1 MKRNLTP
8 FTLLGLDAN
17 SSKTGGQQ
25 NIGPEGLLGKWKL
38 KEFEGTTG
46 KLGKAPN
53 LGQRGAGRA
62 SRAYGI
68 SAKNRTAHRLAALG
82 KGFRRGRVWGQRPG
96 RTISTAGAR
105 PRSVVKS
112 RFVNGGSKRRL
123 KAHVNYLQNRERAPF
138 EKERKFFTKDRN
150 GLDHSQVLEEAY
162 KARGHSVDYHKIIL
176 SSGDN
181 SIHLEDHA
189 REVMKEWEEAL
200 GRKLNWWG
208 IAHRNTDHYHVHLL
222 VAGKSLD
229 KREVWLDRES
239 LSLMREISNDYL
251 DKQREIDRSL
261 DLEVQ
266 YKLGQL
272 ERDFDISEKLLEFGR
287 TPFSEWVEQVQLGLS
302 TNADYQ
308 REWRELGLGKV
319 YDLGRPFE
327 DLKQVDRP
335 ASDIDHE
342 EASKTE
348 QEKALSSA
356 EKTSERTVEES
367 ERLEDTQAD
376 RSLGDDE
383 GRVSEDRES
392 RDQMDEEN
400 QKMNGGPQPGGLMQ
414 QAKTETPGSD
424 QATATPQV
432 QGGEEKDKQEP
443 DRDSREDDDRLNR
456 RR

>member
-1 MKRNLTP
+1 MKRKLTP
-8 FTLLGLDAN
+8 FTLQGLEIN
-17 SSKTGGQQ
+17 SSKSNGQQ
-25 NIGPEGLLGKWKL
+25 NIGPEGLLGKWQ
-38 KEFEGTTG
+38 KEESEPTTG

-53 LGQRGAGRA
+53 LGQRASQGRA
-62 SRAYGI
+62 GRAYGI
-68 SAKNRTAHRLAALG
+68 SAKNRAASRLAALG

-112 RFVNGGSKRRL
+112 RFVRGGTKRTL
-123 KAHVNYLQNRERAPF
+123 KAHVNYLQNRERASF
-138 EKERKFFTKDRN
+138 EKERKFFTKDRS

-162 KARGHSVDYHKIIL
+162 RATGHSVDYHKVIL

-189 REVMKEWEEAL
+189 REVMKEWEQAL

-222 VAGKSLD
+222 VGGKSLD
-229 KREVWLDRES
+229 NKDVWLDRES
-239 LSLMREISNDYL
+239 LSLLRELSNDYL
-251 DKQREIDRSL
+251 DKQRDIDRSL

-272 ERDFDISEKLLEFGR
+272 DRDFDISEKLLELGR

-319 YDLGRPFE
+319 YELGRPFE
-327 DLKQVDRP
+327 DLKQVEQSR
-335 ASDIDHE
+335 SGVDHE
-342 EASKTE
+342 EAGKTE
-348 QEKALSSA
+348 QEKASA
-356 EKTSERTVEES
+356 NVERTIEES
-367 ERLEDTQAD
+367 DRLEDSVAE
-376 RSLGDDE
+376 SPKGDDE
-383 GRVSEDRES
+383 AMVSQDRES

-400 QKMNGGPQPGGLMQ
+400 QKLNGGPQPGGLMQ

-424 QATATPQV
+424 QATATAQV

-443 DRDSREDDDRLNR
+443 DRDSRDDDDRLTR